1 LSFSLLLQK
10 KKKKKR
16 ERIEKEESQIEEKMC
31 YLFFVCQFRMRGA
44 MRIDVLLPIYPP
56 PLNLKDYHIK

>member
-31 YLFFVCQFRMRGA
+31 YLFSVCQFRMRGA